1 MKAVVLKDF
10 GGVDNL
16 ELKEVDDPIVGKGEL
31 LVRVRATSI
40 NPIDWKIRNGAT
52 RGRIDVQLPAI
63 LGRDLSGEVVRVG
76 EQVSGFTNGQRVMG
90 LTNRTYAE
98 LVAVS
103 ADAMTPIP
111 EGLSFEQAA
120 ALPLVTTTGS
130 QLIERAVKIQ
140 PGQMVLILGAL
151 GSVGRTAVHVA
162 KQHRAKVI
170 AGVRK
175 NQIKEAKSLSADQV
189 VAVDDPSE
197 LGKLHGLDAVADT
210 VDGDV
215 ATRAL
220 AALKQG
226 GVFGSVLG
234 APKGAE
240 KYDVRVEAF
249 MAQPDAARLSELAQ
263 DVAQGRFMIPIAKTM
278 PLDQIREAQ
287 TEAEQGKVQGKI
299 VILVS

>member
-1 MKAVVLKDF
+1 M
-10 GGVDNL
+10 
-16 ELKEVDDPIVGKGEL
+16 
-31 LVRVRATSI
+31 
-40 NPIDWKIRNGAT
+40 
-52 RGRIDVQLPAI
+52 
-63 LGRDLSGEVVRVG
+63 G